1 MNARHG
7 TDIAAP
13 EYVVFCALWLV
24 TAVQARPVQW
34 QAAGCKPRSAASAA
48 VAAAA
53 LQEWATAHGISL
65 PNHYDT
71 TNQPTFKLDD
81 HHPKNILQV
90 CV

>member
-1 MNARHG
+1 VVDERYAGTAR
-7 TDIAAP
+7 IMASS
-13 EYVVFCALWLV
+13 WLQ
-24 TAVQARPVQW
+24 TFP
-34 QAAGCKPRSAASAA
+34 AAS
-48 VAAAA
+48 AAAA

>member
-1 MNARHG
+1 MPNCKQLSA
-7 TDIAAP
+7 
-13 EYVVFCALWLV
+13 FV
-24 TAVQARPVQW
+24 T
-34 QAAGCKPRSAASAA
+34 CCCCCC
-48 VAAAA
+48 

-90 CV
+90 CCV